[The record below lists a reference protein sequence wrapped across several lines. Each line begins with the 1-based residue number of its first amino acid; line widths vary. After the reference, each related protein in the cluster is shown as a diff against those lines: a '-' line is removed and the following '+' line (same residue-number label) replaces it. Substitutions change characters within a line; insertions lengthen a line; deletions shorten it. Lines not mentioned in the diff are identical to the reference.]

1 VLLLNGNWVYCSL
14 VFCCKFKA
22 SEVVSEKGVCKE
34 SHPVRLLMAFRKR
47 DYHVRYCCATWLIQ
61 LVFQDYPKM
70 LLLFL
75 FIKQKSSSPR
85 SQVKI
90 LRTYD
95 AEDAGTMILCSHSRF
110 REG

>member
-22 SEVVSEKGVCKE
+22 SEVVSEQGVCKE

-61 LVFQDYPKM
+61 PG
-70 LLLFL
+70 
-75 FIKQKSSSPR
+75 IPR
-85 SQVKI
+85 LPRDVVIISIYQTEKFFS
-90 LRTYD
+90 
-95 AEDAGTMILCSHSRF
+95 AEPGKNT
-110 REG
+110 